1 MMSLDIYFYINLLTV
16 ACASMQSINF
26 SSVYRSIYLAVFLI
40 LFLSLFLCMKYV
52 FREII
57 RILSFFFCFSVS
69 VSCIVRMTMAQ
80 SLSYN
85 DMVETIEQFLI
96 K

>member
-26 SSVYRSIYLAVFLI
+26 SSVYRSIYLAVFSHS
-40 LFLSLFLCMKYV
+40 FS
-52 FREII
+52 
-57 RILSFFFCFSVS
+57 LSFSVHEICISRNHSNFIIFFCFSVS

-80 SLSYN
+80 SLSYD